1 VALCPSQTPPDPTLA
16 RLAVHRLNRCAP
28 AAVEA
33 FVLETWRKLFVETAE
48 IGSIDVLALGLD
60 PQLRAELRA
69 AQSDAQAAEDL
80 AVANRDAVASGCFGV
95 PWIVADDDF
104 RSGPARPPGLPPD
117 AEGRSRSLRE
127 VGRRA
132 RHARSCT

>member
-1 VALCPSQTPPDPTLA
+1 MALCPSQTPPDPTLA

-80 AVANRDAVASGCFGV
+80 AVANCDAVASGCFGV
-95 PWIVADDDF
+95 PWIVADDEAYFGQD
-104 RSGPARPPGLPPD
+104 RLDLLDCRLT
-117 AEGRSRSLRE
+117 
-127 VGRRA
+127 RRA
-132 RHARSCT
+132 GRAVCAR